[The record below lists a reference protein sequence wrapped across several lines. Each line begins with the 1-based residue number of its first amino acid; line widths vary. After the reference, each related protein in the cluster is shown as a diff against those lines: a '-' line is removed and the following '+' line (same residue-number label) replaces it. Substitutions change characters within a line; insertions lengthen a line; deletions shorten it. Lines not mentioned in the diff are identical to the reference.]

1 MKGEKKIKPSLK
13 SEVAMTFYKS
23 LRISLGQLLTC
34 AEDAPAHSNK
44 CIFQSNF
51 PMRFL
56 IESIVKENYS
66 SLTAGDFHR
75 FHIRLI
81 LFRTWLT
88 LNISL
93 SFLI

>member
-56 IESIVKENYS
+56 IESIVKEKIFFTLLQEIPIVSTLDSSYS
-66 SLTAGDFHR
+66 EHG
-75 FHIRLI
+75 
-81 LFRTWLT
+81 
-88 LNISL
+88 
-93 SFLI
+93 